1 MKKTDERI
9 DAYIEKSADFAK
21 PILTHLRKLV
31 HEAHPNIEET
41 MKWSMPFFDY
51 KGTVCNMA
59 AFKQHCSF
67 GFWKASLMND
77 SHKVMTESSEAHG
90 QLGQIKSLADLP
102 SDEILIAYIKE
113 AVRLNEEG
121 VKVPTKPKTAE
132 KKELVIPECL
142 ISALEANSSASEHFE
157 NFSYSK
163 KKDYVEWLN
172 EAKTE
177 DTRNKRLATAIE
189 WISEGKARNWKY
201 ERK

>member
-1 MKKTDERI
+1 MTQKDERI

-31 HEAHPNIEET
+31 HDVCPEIEET

-77 SHKVMTESSEAHG
+77 PHKIMDKINESHG
-90 QLGQIKSLADLP
+90 QLGQIKSLEDLP
-102 SDEILIAYIKE
+102 LDEILIAYIKE

-121 VKVPTKPKTAE
+121 VKVLAKPKTAE
-132 KKELVIPECL
+132 KKELVIPEYFV
-142 ISALEANSSASEHFE
+142 SALEENASASEHFE
-157 NFSYSK
+157 KFNPSK

-189 WISEGKARNWKY
+189 WISEGKSRNWKY

>member
-1 MKKTDERI
+1 MKKDERI
-9 DAYIEKSADFAK
+9 DAYIEKSAEFAK
-21 PILTHLRKLV
+21 PILTHLRNLI
-31 HEAHPNIEET
+31 HDACPEIEET

-51 KGTVCNMA
+51 KGTVSNMA

-77 SHKVMTESSEAHG
+77 PHKIMDKINESHG
-90 QLGQIKSLADLP
+90 QLGQIKSLEDLP

-121 VKVPTKPKTAE
+121 VKVAAKSKTTE
-132 KKELVIPECL
+132 KKELIIPEYFV
-142 ISALEANSSASEHFE
+142 SALERTSTASENFE
-157 NFSYSK
+157 TFSYSK
-163 KKDYVEWLN
+163 KKDYVEWLT

-177 DTRNKRLATAIE
+177 DTRNKRLTTAIE

>member
-1 MKKTDERI
+1 MTKKDERI

-21 PILTHLRKLV
+21 PILSHLRKLI
-31 HEAHPNIEET
+31 HEASPEISET
-41 MKWSMPFFDY
+41 IKWGMPFFDY
-51 KGTVCNMA
+51 KGAVCNMA
-59 AFKQHCSF
+59 SFKQHCSF

-77 SHKVMTESSEAHG
+77 SDKIMTESSEAHG

-102 SDEILIAYIKE
+102 SDEVLLAYIKQAIE
-113 AVRLNEEG
+113 LNEKD
-121 VKVPTKPKTAE
+121 VKVPTKTVE
-132 KKELVIPECL
+132 KKELVIPEYL
-142 ISALEANSSASEHFE
+142 VSALEANSSASEHFE

-172 EAKTE
+172 EAKTD

-189 WISEGKARNWKY
+189 WISEGKQRNWKY

>member
-1 MKKTDERI
+1 MKKDERI

-21 PILTHLRKLV
+21 PILTHLRQLV
-31 HEAHPNIEET
+31 HEASPEIEET

-77 SHKVMTESSEAHG
+77 SHKIMTENSEGMGQFG
-90 QLGQIKSLADLP
+90 QLKSLADLP
-102 SDEILIAYIKE
+102 SDKVLITYIKE

-121 VKVPTKPKTAE
+121 VKVPSKPKTTE
-132 KKELVIPECL
+132 KKELVIPEYFV
-142 ISALEANSSASEHFE
+142 SALEENSAASEHFE
-157 NFSYSK
+157 NFSPSK

-177 DTRNKRLATAIE
+177 DTRNKRLSTAIE
-189 WISEGKARNWKY
+189 WIAEGKARNWKY